1 MTIKERLL
9 QFIEAQKISRS
20 SFERAAGL
28 SYGYI
33 AAMRKG
39 LGAEKLDNV
48 LRAFPNLNRDWL
60 LYGEGEMIK
69 SNSPTNTSAT
79 IIGESIQHFDNSPN
93 SGNNSN
99 NTCTTDTLN
108 KALDE
113 IAAQRRVTEQT
124 QSLLQEAQTTIRE
137 MTATNSKL
145 TAQLLSLFHTIQTP
159 TT

>member
-1 MTIKERLL
+1 MTIKDRVL

-33 AAMRKG
+33 SAMRKG
-39 LGAEKLDNV
+39 FGSKKLDDV

-60 LYGEGEMIK
+60 LYGEEMLNDNPQ
-69 SNSPTNTSAT
+69 SCT
-79 IIGESIQHFDNSPN
+79 ITGESIQKIGNNSPN

-99 NTCTTDTLN
+99 NRSSDALIE

-113 IAAQRRVTEQT
+113 IAAQRHITEKT
-124 QSLLQEAQTTIRE
+124 QSLLEEAQSTIRE
-137 MTATNSKL
+137 MSATNSQL
-145 TAQLLSLFHTIQTP
+145 TSQLLALFQTINP
-159 TT
+159 KTT